1 MKHIVKTVSR
11 FLLLSLTLGCG
22 FFAFNQ
28 NNRSIT
34 PNYADG
40 DSSSQKRTY
49 TAADFAGELQADPE
63 ELEVSLVQNTTTST
77 SQSLNFAFKSK
88 TLVGYSNA
96 TKDFVINISD
106 PAFTGDLSNPVGD
119 DFDNFD
125 EETGLPIFDG
135 ELLYILGSF
144 RGNSDDF
151 FVPST
156 LEYSETFIISVSS
169 IASDCVTA
177 DGAQYNGKNTW
188 YKEGGTKLKYHK
200 IHIPTTIATIGS
212 GAFTGVPSDVTIAY
226 EGSSI
231 PEGFATDWTDCPSS
245 QITLGSYDGSD
256 ARKSQSVGT
265 KIDDIVDE
273 HGRPVDFCLG
283 CNSVKGSKYEGEQYD
298 RPLVIEFNVVK
309 QSNPSEVVRTVFDEL
324 PLANTNDSAY
334 DSVGNISALSY
345 SRLLGYKLGADEIID
360 PHSIVFHNIM
370 KFIKGA
376 GASIDTSVQYYAKPS
391 KFPELMDLSK
401 LVSIK
406 ATSNSTFAGFSRFSL
421 SMDKNLDITSEKYP
435 EPHSLYLDVKSDFY
449 EQNKTK
455 ILAGLTDIRYSI
467 YNLYLS
473 SYHFVYEGRG
483 REIKDFTIGISS
495 PISYQTLDTDKNN
508 SISLL
513 VSHEDIRK
521 RGQEIGMDLSDF
533 SADKVK
539 TFELVNLTIQ
549 MDLLT
554 TSDSGSR
561 AVLAKSQVNYKFAYV
576 TVRDNEKLN
585 VFNWNIFLIIFL
597 VGYVVL
603 FAAGSFI
610 LYRYKKEK
618 YKNDEFRRVNDKK
631 YLKSAIL
638 YGLGFAVIAYAI
650 IFITMR
656 AVGFSNTIVS
666 FNPTDPLLIAFAV
679 AGMIIGGYFIV
690 LAIKAVKAEQE
701 RRKAI
706 RLRLNEDVEDDGTK

>member
-22 FFAFNQ
+22 FFALNQ
-28 NNRSIT
+28 KDRSIT
-34 PNYADG
+34 PTYADG
-40 DSSSQKRTY
+40 GSSSEKRTY
-49 TAADFAGELQADPE
+49 TAADFAGEEEADPE

-88 TLVGYSNA
+88 TLVGYANA
-96 TKDFVINISD
+96 TKDFIINISD
-106 PAFTGDLSNPVGD
+106 PAFTGDKNNPVGEDFENYD
-119 DFDNFD
+119 D
-125 EETGLPIFDG
+125 ETGLPIFEG
-135 ELLYILGSF
+135 ELLFILNSY
-144 RGNSDDF
+144 RNNSDDV

-156 LEYSETFIISVSS
+156 LLLDETFIINISS
-169 IASDCVTA
+169 IASECVTA
-177 DGAQYNGKNTW
+177 TGEQYNNQNNW
-188 YKEGGTKLKYHK
+188 YKEGGTELKYHQ
-200 IHIPTTIATIGS
+200 IHIPNTIITVGS
-212 GAFTGVPSDVTIAY
+212 DAFTGVPADVKFII
-226 EGSSI
+226 EGSAL
-231 PEGFATDWTDCPSS
+231 PEGFAADWTDAQAS
-245 QITLGSYDGSD
+245 QITFGEYGNE
-256 ARKSQSVGT
+256 ARKAQKVGNS
-265 KIDDIVDE
+265 INDIVDE

-309 QSNPSEVVRTVFDEL
+309 KSNPSEVIRTVFDEL
-324 PLANTNDSAY
+324 PLANTNASAY

-345 SRLLGYKLGADEIID
+345 SRLLGYKLDADEIID
-360 PHSIVFHNIM
+360 ENSIVFHNIM
-370 KFIKGA
+370 KFFKGA
-376 GASIDTSVQYYAKPS
+376 GANIDTSTRYYAKPS
-391 KFPELMDLSK
+391 KFPELMDISN
-401 LVSIK
+401 LVSFK
-406 ATSNSTFAGFSRFSL
+406 ASSNSTFAGFSRFSL
-421 SMDKNLDITSEKYP
+421 TMDKNLNITSEKYP

-455 ILAGLTDIRYSI
+455 ILSGLTDIRYSL

-483 REIKDFTIGISS
+483 GELKDFTMGISS
-495 PISYQTLDTDKNN
+495 PISYQVLDNNSGN

-513 VSHEDIRK
+513 ISHEDVRK

-533 SADKVK
+533 SADKVR

-561 AVLAKSQVNYKFAYV
+561 AVLAKSQINYKFAYI

-585 VFNWNIFLIIFL
+585 VFNWNIFLIIFF
-597 VGYVVL
+597 VAYAVL
-603 FAAGSFI
+603 FAAGSFV
-610 LYRYKKEK
+610 LYKYKKEK

-650 IFITMR
+650 IFIVMR
-656 AVGFSNTIVS
+656 AVGFANTIVS
-666 FNPTDPLLIAFAV
+666 YNPTDPLLIAFAV

-690 LAIKAVKAEQE
+690 LAIKAVKTERE

-706 RLRLNEDVEDDGTK
+706 RLRLNEDVEDDGTN